1 MIADMHCHS
10 YCSDGELAPAA
21 VVARA
26 ASRGVQLLALTDHDS
41 VDGIAEASA
50 AASVEGIAFV
60 AGVELSCRWEGHDIH
75 VVGLDVDPFSE
86 VLQGGLR
93 IQHEARRERGR
104 VIGERLARAGV
115 PGCHERACE
124 LAGHDRPARPHFA
137 RAIVEAGKARDIEH
151 AFNRYLKQG
160 QVAYVPTEWAGIA
173 DAVGWIRGAGGVAVV
188 AHPTRYNL
196 TRSKLR
202 RLLSQ
207 FAAAGG
213 QALEVQLPRQQP
225 NQVQAMVLLA
235 QSLGLAG
242 SVASDFHG
250 GHMPWAQLGA
260 AGELVP
266 GITPVWQLFR
276 EPPVD
281 RAAPAREHPANDSA
295 GAS

>member
-26 ASRGVQLLALTDHDS
+26 AARGVQLLALTDHDS
-41 VDGIAEASA
+41 IDGVAEASA
-50 AASVEGIAFV
+50 AALAEGIAFV
-60 AGVELSCRWEGHDIH
+60 AGVELSCRWDGHDIH
-75 VVGLDVDPFSE
+75 VVGLDIDPFSAS
-86 VLQGGLR
+86 LQAGLR
-93 IQHEARRERGR
+93 QQHEARRARGR
-104 VIGERLARAGV
+104 QIGERLAKAGV
-115 PGCHERACE
+115 PGCWQRACE

-137 RAIVEAGKARDIEH
+137 RAVVEAGKARDIEH

-160 QVAYVPTEWAGIA
+160 QAAYVPTAWAGIG
-173 DAVGWIRGAGGVAVV
+173 DAVQWVREAGGVAVI

-202 RLLSQ
+202 RLAAQ

-213 QALEVQLPRQQP
+213 QAIEVQLPRQQP
-225 NQVQAMVLLA
+225 NQVQAMVQLA

-260 AGELVP
+260 AGELVA
-266 GITPVWQLFR
+266 GITPVWALFR
-276 EPPVD
+276 EAPQVPGAISPAHVTG
-281 RAAPAREHPANDSA
+281 AA
-295 GAS
+295 